1 MRLGENQKAV
11 LKKDLLFR
19 MIQEEKIKSFTILG
33 VPKKDLVE
41 DYFNR
46 KDLVEFLNSKNI
58 KCNIYEFDRTDVG
71 IYFPALGRKQY
82 VDVCSITISRLVN
95 EDEYKNILN
104 LFEEVLDYYQVD
116 IPAQIINKI
125 LGLYQNEPLTF
136 NDMLLLIKDNQSEI
150 ARKINKS
157 RQLIADVKSGKAKL
171 TLENLSL
178 LMNEYPLL
186 PWNRYVEDLKEELR
200 EKEK

>member
-1 MRLGENQKAV
+1 MTV
-11 LKKDLLFR
+11 FKKDLLFK
-19 MIQEEKIKSFTILG
+19 MIKEEKITGFTILG
-33 VPKKDLVE
+33 VPKQDLVE
-41 DYFNR
+41 NYFSR

-71 IYFPALGRKQY
+71 IYFPTLEKKQY
-82 VDVCSITISRLVN
+82 IDVCSITISRLVN

-116 IPAQIINKI
+116 IPAKITNKI

-186 PWNRYVEDLKEELR
+186 PWNRYVEDLQSEQ
-200 EKEK
+200 

>member
-1 MRLGENQKAV
+1 MTV
-11 LKKDLLFR
+11 FKKDLLFK
-19 MIQEEKIKSFTILG
+19 MIKEEKITSFTILG
-33 VPKKDLVE
+33 VPKQDLVE
-41 DYFNR
+41 AYFNR

-58 KCNIYEFDRTDVG
+58 KCNIYKFDRTDVG
-71 IYFPALGRKQY
+71 IYFSTLGIKQY
-82 VDVCSITISRLVN
+82 VDVCSITVSRLVK

-116 IPAQIINKI
+116 IPAKITNKI

-186 PWNRYVEDLKEELR
+186 PWNRYVEDLKSEQ
-200 EKEK
+200 

>member
-1 MRLGENQKAV
+1 MTV
-11 LKKDLLFR
+11 FKKDLLFK
-19 MIQEEKIKSFTILG
+19 MIQEERIKSFTILG
-33 VPKKDLVE
+33 VPKQDLIE
-41 DYFNR
+41 AYFNR

-71 IYFPALGRKQY
+71 IYFPTLGKKQY

-95 EDEYKNILN
+95 EDEYKNVLS

-116 IPAQIINKI
+116 VPAEITNKI

-136 NDMLLLIKDNQSEI
+136 NDILLLTKDTQSEI

-157 RQLIADVKSGKAKL
+157 RQLIADIKSGKSKL
-171 TLENLSL
+171 TIDNLSL

-186 PWNRYVEDLKEELR
+186 PWNKYIEDLKNEQ
-200 EKEK
+200 

>member
-1 MRLGENQKAV
+1 MTV
-11 LKKDLLFR
+11 FKKDLLFK
-19 MIQEEKIKSFTILG
+19 MIQEERIKSFTILG
-33 VPKKDLVE
+33 VPKQDLIE
-41 DYFNR
+41 AYFNR

-71 IYFPALGRKQY
+71 IYFPTLGKKQY

-95 EDEYKNILN
+95 EDEYKNVLS

-116 IPAQIINKI
+116 VPAEITNKI

-136 NDMLLLIKDNQSEI
+136 NDILLLTKDTQSEI

-157 RQLIADVKSGKAKL
+157 RQLIADIKSGKSKL
-171 TLENLSL
+171 TIDNLSL

-186 PWNRYVEDLKEELR
+186 PWNKYIEDLSK
-200 EKEK
+200 

>member
-1 MRLGENQKAV
+1 MTV
-11 LKKDLLFR
+11 FKKDLLFK
-19 MIQEEKIKSFTILG
+19 MIQEERIKSFTILG
-33 VPKKDLVE
+33 VPKQDLIE
-41 DYFNR
+41 AYFNR

-58 KCNIYEFDRTDVG
+58 KCNIYEFDRTDAG
-71 IYFPALGRKQY
+71 IYFPTLGKKQY

-95 EDEYKNILN
+95 EDEYKNVLS

-116 IPAQIINKI
+116 VPAEITNKI

-136 NDMLLLIKDNQSEI
+136 NDILLLTKDTQSEI

-157 RQLIADVKSGKAKL
+157 RQLIADIKSGKSKL
-171 TLENLSL
+171 TIDNLSL

-186 PWNRYVEDLKEELR
+186 PWNKYIEDLKTEQ
-200 EKEK
+200 

>member
-1 MRLGENQKAV
+1 MTV
-11 LKKDLLFR
+11 FKKDLLFK
-19 MIQEEKIKSFTILG
+19 MIQEERIKSFTILG
-33 VPKKDLVE
+33 VPKQDLIE
-41 DYFNR
+41 AYFNR

-58 KCNIYEFDRTDVG
+58 KCNICEFDRTDVG
-71 IYFPALGRKQY
+71 IYFPTLGKKQY

-95 EDEYKNILN
+95 EDEYKNVLS

-116 IPAQIINKI
+116 VPAEITNKI

-136 NDMLLLIKDNQSEI
+136 NDILLLTKDTQSEI

-157 RQLIADVKSGKAKL
+157 RQLIADIKSGKSKL
-171 TLENLSL
+171 TIDNLSL

-186 PWNRYVEDLKEELR
+186 PWNKYIEDLKTEQ
-200 EKEK
+200 

>member
-1 MRLGENQKAV
+1 MTV
-11 LKKDLLFR
+11 FKKDLLFR
-19 MIQEEKIKSFTILG
+19 MIQEEKIKGFTMLG
-33 VPKKDLVE
+33 VPKKDLIE
-41 DYFNR
+41 NYFSR

-71 IYFPALGRKQY
+71 IYFPTLGKKQY
-82 VDVCSITISRLVN
+82 FDVCSITISRLVN

-116 IPAQIINKI
+116 IPAKITNKI

-186 PWNRYVEDLKEELR
+186 PWNRYVEDLK
-200 EKEK
+200 

>member
-1 MRLGENQKAV
+1 MTV
-11 LKKDLLFR
+11 FKKDLLFK
-19 MIQEEKIKSFTILG
+19 MIQEERIKSFTILG
-33 VPKKDLVE
+33 VPKQDLIE
-41 DYFNR
+41 AYFNR

-71 IYFPALGRKQY
+71 IYFPTLGKKQY

-95 EDEYKNILN
+95 EDEYKNVLS

-116 IPAQIINKI
+116 VPAEITNKI

-136 NDMLLLIKDNQSEI
+136 NDILLLTKDTQSEI

-157 RQLIADVKSGKAKL
+157 RQLIADIKSRKSKL
-171 TLENLSL
+171 TIDNLSL

-186 PWNRYVEDLKEELR
+186 PWNKYIEDLKNEQ
-200 EKEK
+200 

>member
-1 MRLGENQKAV
+1 MTV
-11 LKKDLLFR
+11 FKKDLLFK
-19 MIQEEKIKSFTILG
+19 MIQEERIKSFTILG
-33 VPKKDLVE
+33 VPKQDLIE
-41 DYFNR
+41 AYFNR

-71 IYFPALGRKQY
+71 IYFPTLGKKQY
-82 VDVCSITISRLVN
+82 VDVCSITISWLVN
-95 EDEYKNILN
+95 EDEYKNVLS

-116 IPAQIINKI
+116 VPAEITNKI

-136 NDMLLLIKDNQSEI
+136 NDILLLTKDTQSEI

-157 RQLIADVKSGKAKL
+157 RQLIADIKSGKSKL
-171 TLENLSL
+171 TIDNLSL

-186 PWNRYVEDLKEELR
+186 PWNKYIEDLKTEQ
-200 EKEK
+200 

>member
-1 MRLGENQKAV
+1 MTV
-11 LKKDLLFR
+11 FKKDLLFK
-19 MIQEEKIKSFTILG
+19 MIQEERIKSFTILG
-33 VPKKDLVE
+33 VPKQDLIE
-41 DYFNR
+41 AYFNR

-71 IYFPALGRKQY
+71 IYFPTLGKKQY

-95 EDEYKNILN
+95 EDEYKNVLS

-116 IPAQIINKI
+116 VPAEITNKI

-136 NDMLLLIKDNQSEI
+136 NDILLLTKDTQSEI

-157 RQLIADVKSGKAKL
+157 RQLIADTKSGKSKL
-171 TLENLSL
+171 TIDNLSL

-186 PWNRYVEDLKEELR
+186 PWNKYIEDLKTEQ
-200 EKEK
+200 

>member
-1 MRLGENQKAV
+1 MTV
-11 LKKDLLFR
+11 FKKDLLFK
-19 MIQEEKIKSFTILG
+19 MIQEERIKSFTILG
-33 VPKKDLVE
+33 VPKQDLIE
-41 DYFNR
+41 AYFNR

-71 IYFPALGRKQY
+71 IYFPTLGKKQY

-95 EDEYKNILN
+95 EDEYKNVLS

-116 IPAQIINKI
+116 VPAEITNKI

-136 NDMLLLIKDNQSEI
+136 NDILLLTKDTQSEI

-157 RQLIADVKSGKAKL
+157 RQLIADIKSGKSKL
-171 TLENLSL
+171 TIDNLSL

-186 PWNRYVEDLKEELR
+186 PWNKYIEDLKTEQ
-200 EKEK
+200 

>member
-1 MRLGENQKAV
+1 MTV
-11 LKKDLLFR
+11 FKKDLLFK
-19 MIQEEKIKSFTILG
+19 MIQEERIKSFTILG
-33 VPKKDLVE
+33 VPKQDLIE
-41 DYFNR
+41 AYFNR

-58 KCNIYEFDRTDVG
+58 KYNIYEFDRTDVG
-71 IYFPALGRKQY
+71 IYFPTLGKKQY

-95 EDEYKNILN
+95 EDEYKNVLS

-116 IPAQIINKI
+116 VPAEITNKI

-136 NDMLLLIKDNQSEI
+136 NDILLLTKDTQSEI

-157 RQLIADVKSGKAKL
+157 RQLIADIKSGKSKL
-171 TLENLSL
+171 TIDNLSL

-186 PWNRYVEDLKEELR
+186 PWNKYIEDLKTEQ
-200 EKEK
+200 

>member
-1 MRLGENQKAV
+1 MTV
-11 LKKDLLFR
+11 FKKDLLFK
-19 MIQEEKIKSFTILG
+19 MIQEERIKSFTILG
-33 VPKKDLVE
+33 VPKQDLIE
-41 DYFNR
+41 AYFNR

-71 IYFPALGRKQY
+71 IYFPTLGKKQY

-95 EDEYKNILN
+95 KDEYKNVLS

-116 IPAQIINKI
+116 VPAEITNKI

-136 NDMLLLIKDNQSEI
+136 NDILLLTKDTQSEI

-157 RQLIADVKSGKAKL
+157 RQLIADIKSGKSKL
-171 TLENLSL
+171 TIDNLSL

-186 PWNRYVEDLKEELR
+186 PWNKYIEDLKTEQ
-200 EKEK
+200 

>member
-1 MRLGENQKAV
+1 MTV
-11 LKKDLLFR
+11 FKKDLLFK
-19 MIQEEKIKSFTILG
+19 MIQEERIKSFTILG
-33 VPKKDLVE
+33 VPKQDLIE
-41 DYFNR
+41 AYFNR

-71 IYFPALGRKQY
+71 IYFPTLGKKQY

-95 EDEYKNILN
+95 EDEYKNVLS

-116 IPAQIINKI
+116 VPAEITNKI

-136 NDMLLLIKDNQSEI
+136 NDILLLTKDTQSEI

-157 RQLIADVKSGKAKL
+157 RQLIADIKSGKSKL
-171 TLENLSL
+171 TIDNLSL

-186 PWNRYVEDLKEELR
+186 PWNKYIEDLMKFR
-200 EKEK
+200 AK